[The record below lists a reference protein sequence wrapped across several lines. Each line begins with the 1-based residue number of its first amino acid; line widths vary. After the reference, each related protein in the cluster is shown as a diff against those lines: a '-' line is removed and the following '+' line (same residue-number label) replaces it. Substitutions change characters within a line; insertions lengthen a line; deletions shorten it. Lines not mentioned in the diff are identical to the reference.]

1 MNTPTKNPLVRMNY
15 LIKRRQETSR
25 EELLVHWFANHM
37 PAVIEA
43 QSDAK
48 NKGDLHAHRYIA
60 TVFEDPERPIGESWD
75 GMAQL
80 WWEKELKQ
88 PKQDHGTV
96 PTDTFQELAEP
107 YRPWAT
113 YEYVILDGERPF
125 RNITLNN
132 RFPSTSSGFYKATF
146 LVTAK
151 KGTDYD
157 QLFSHWAGV
166 HAQNAKSTLER
177 VGGFRYIIGHST
189 NPSQTR
195 HAGMAE
201 LYFDNK
207 QQFAEFNNELEP
219 DGMEQWIDPEKM
231 TILGSTTKMVGIP

>member
-15 LIKRRQETSR
+15 LIKRRHETSR

-37 PAVIEA
+37 PSVIQS
-43 QSDAK
+43 QSDQK
-48 NKGDLHAHRYIA
+48 TKGNDYAHRYIA
-60 TVFEDPERPIGESWD
+60 TVFEEAERPIGESWD

-80 WWEKELKQ
+80 WWEKELRQ

-113 YEYVILDGERPF
+113 HEYVVLNGDSPF
-125 RNITLNN
+125 RQITLNDS
-132 RFPSTSSGFYKATF
+132 FPSTSAGFYKATF

-151 KGTDYD
+151 TDTDYD
-157 QLFSHWAGV
+157 QLFNHWLGA
-166 HAQNAKSTLER
+166 HAQNAKSTLEK
-177 VGGFRYIIGHST
+177 VGGFRYVIGLST
-189 NPSQTR
+189 SPNQTR

-201 LYFDNK
+201 LYFDNQ
-207 QQFAEFNNELEP
+207 QQFIDFNNELKP
-219 DGMEQWIDPEKM
+219 DGMERWVDPQKM